1 VGALSQYL
9 ESEGIPT
16 TQISLVRE
24 HTEAIK
30 PPRALWVPFVLGR
43 PFGAPGDAVFQTKV
57 VLAALN
63 LLEAPSGPVLADFP
77 EDAPHTE
84 SAESFVCPVSFG
96 ADEAKGDL
104 GSDLQREIA
113 ELATWHALT
122 RQKRGRSTVGLTGQS
137 PAQVG
142 KFLSDFAANPSTP
155 SYKGDVP
162 ISAAV
167 RLAAHDIRAYYLES
181 VASQPGA
188 RAAAEA
194 EEWFWLHT
202 AAGRT
207 LFKVREVCNAS
218 SDEALKRY
226 GLRGVPTRFTPA

>member
-57 VLAALN
+57 VLAALR
-63 LLEAPSGPVLADFP
+63 LLEAPAGPVLEDFP

-84 SAESFVCPVSFG
+84 SAESFVCPVSFAANELSDAG
-96 ADEAKGDL
+96 AE
-104 GSDLQREIA
+104 LQREIA
-113 ELATWHALT
+113 ELSTWHELT
-122 RQKRGRSTVGLTGQS
+122 KHKRGRTTVGLTGLA
-137 PAQVG
+137 PARVA
-142 KFLSDFAANPSTP
+142 KFLSDFAADPSTP
-155 SYKGDVP
+155 SYKSDVP
-162 ISAAV
+162 VSAAV

-181 VASQPGA
+181 TASQPGV